1 MKNFFIFITQKKNI
15 FYFTL
20 INILFII
27 LLTTYHYQNIYR
39 NYNKYYTNLVSTEIY
54 KLYYDFLFN
63 GNNNVIPLKQN
74 NIINNTLTPAE
85 QIYFSLLLENKNRT
99 YKFIAFNDN
108 LYFIKYLDN
117 VIYLKKV
124 SKVQILKFL
133 DLQSDDSN
141 SSIPIVF
148 VADNNVSVLF
158 NVKVSPPLTSE
169 LLLII
174 LLISSFLSFITL
186 FLTYEIS
193 QNYQANLLH
202 NITNLFS
209 NIFPQQNQNYN
220 SLNDV
225 FIYIQNF
232 IVNLQ
237 NKLYLLSNID
247 INSIYIYLNQNLQ
260 IVNYGKKTE
269 EYFKSIFN
277 INIKN
282 HEAIIEYLYKF
293 DNNLAYLDKSLLVQ
307 PLDFHLILND
317 KYLLFNFKP
326 TENNLILLTIKDETL
341 KITNEIKLNKHK
353 EVLNKL
359 FESTNNFFVLIDNKL
374 RIYKYSNSLL
384 RILER
389 NKEEVDNKFLLE
401 FVKSSYLNLFN
412 NFINKISNNPNLLNE
427 KILLQLKTK
436 SNVSIDYELNY
447 RNKLIINKNIYYL
460 ITGRNIVEKKQIE
473 SKFTIL
479 QSAIDSSTLPIIIT
493 DPNIVDNPIVY
504 VNKAFEELTGYSKE
518 EVINLNPRFLYK
530 EDKQQ
535 PNLELIRNS
544 IQKAIP
550 CKTILRNYKKDGTFF
565 WNEIQISPIFD
576 NNGNLANY
584 IAYLH
589 DITQDIILQE
599 QLLEAKE
606 KAEAGLKSR
615 SEFLTIMSHEIKTPL
630 NGILGILNILENSK
644 LTNDQINLINIIK
657 KNSTNLLNILNNIL
671 QYTNLISGKANIH
684 TSKIKLQNL
693 LTELF
698 SSYISVASQKGIDF
712 YVYFDPKITYSVK
725 IDYEKFK
732 DMLSHILSNA
742 LKFTDNGFVG
752 FSIKELNR
760 TDTFVTL
767 SISIF
772 DTGIGIDNNNLPN
785 IFNPFYQVDSSN
797 KRKYGGI
804 GIGLAIVKEIAN
816 LFDATFWI
824 DSKIGNGTTFH
835 ITLKMEYEE
844 SGTENN
850 TELINSLKKMSYLLI
865 YDKPKLEEFYN
876 ETFADLFN
884 VFHSI
889 DYESFIDNP
898 LPAFDVLDVDVS
910 NSNLNKLTFKDVSAY
925 KYKLLVL
932 SKKFSNNTNLPTLSK
947 TYNVIYKP
955 FTCKALFNVLYK
967 NEDTAQQKSAE
978 KTNQFK
984 ILIAEDNK
992 LNQKVAGFIFSKLGY
1007 NVDFANDGFEA
1018 ILKAKENN
1026 YDFIFMDLQMPEV
1039 DGFDATKQIL
1049 KDKDIV
1055 KKPIIIAMTANTQED
1070 DKLKCIEAGM
1080 VDFIT
1085 KPITPDMVENV
1096 ISKFLVSSPTSKDEK
1111 QQTKE
1116 NTSNENISENYLY
1129 FDENQF
1135 KNTFNIET
1143 DKVFALEMLDLF
1155 TIQAEKSFQEIKKA
1169 FEEKDFEKIRSIAHQ
1184 LKGSSGN
1191 LGASKFHDLCA
1202 NIDKEIKQKIFDN
1215 IPDYI
1220 NKLEYITI
1228 KTIEEI
1234 SKYIQYLK
1242 NTK

>member
-108 LYFIKYLDN
+108 LYFIKYLNN

-158 NVKVSPPLTSE
+158 NVKVSPSLTSE
-169 LLLII
+169 LLLLI

-202 NITNLFS
+202 DITNLFS

-282 HEAIIEYLYKF
+282 QEAIIEYLYKF

-518 EVINLNPRFLYK
+518 EVINLNPRFLYR

-535 PNLELIRNS
+535 PNLELIKNS
-544 IQKAIP
+544 IQKALP

-576 NNGNLANY
+576 NNGNLSNY

-606 KAEAGLKSR
+606 KAEAGFKSR

-835 ITLKMEYEE
+835 LTLKMEYEE
-844 SGTENN
+844 SSTENN

-865 YDKPKLEEFYN
+865 YDNPKLEEYYN

-898 LPAFDVLDVDVS
+898 LPPFDVLDVDVS

-932 SKKFSNNTNLPTLSK
+932 SKKFSNNTNLPTISK

-978 KTNQFK
+978 KTNQLK

-1018 ILKAKENN
+1018 ILKAKENT

-1096 ISKFLVSSPTSKDEK
+1096 ISKFLVSSPTSTDEK

-1116 NTSNENISENYLY
+1116 NTSKENISENYLY

-1135 KNTFNIET
+1135 KNTFNLET
-1143 DKVFALEMLDLF
+1143 DKDFALEMLDLF